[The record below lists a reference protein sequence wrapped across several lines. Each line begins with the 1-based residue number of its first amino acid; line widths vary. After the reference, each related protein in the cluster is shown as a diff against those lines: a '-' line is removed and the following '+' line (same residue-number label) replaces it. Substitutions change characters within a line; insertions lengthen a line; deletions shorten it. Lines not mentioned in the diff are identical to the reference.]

1 MLASEPSKIPGGSRV
16 RRPGTIFSLVADML
30 DTAHAIQSSADET
43 RNLPSLDQVLP
54 NGDPLEGTF
63 RELIA
68 VARRAI
74 DTVRGGS
81 RVSAKVQAQARA
93 VVDELG
99 HALRDAGA
107 RAPAVLRI
115 ATDGTWFEI
124 DGQHVDVARRGA
136 VRRIL
141 SGLASA
147 REEKA
152 GRSLSV
158 DDLFQIGWPGERIP
172 YESQVRRVYTAIW
185 TLRTLGLDG
194 TLLTRDEGYML
205 DPRRD
210 VARSA

>member
-1 MLASEPSKIPGGSRV
+1 MTPS
-16 RRPGTIFSLVADML
+16 ML
-30 DTAHAIQSSADET
+30 DTAHAIPSLVEET
-43 RNLPSLDQVLP
+43 RDLPSLDDVLP
-54 NGDPLEGTF
+54 NGDPLDGTL

-74 DTVRGGS
+74 ETVRGGNRLS
-81 RVSAKVQAQARA
+81 PKVEAQARA

-99 HALRDAGA
+99 HALREAGA
-107 RAPAVLRI
+107 RTPPALRV
-115 ATDGTWFEI
+115 ADDGTWFEV

-141 SGLASA
+141 SGLATA
-147 REEKA
+147 RLEKT

-185 TLRTLGLDG
+185 TLRTLGLEG

-205 DPRRD
+205 DPRRG
-210 VARSA
+210 VAIGS